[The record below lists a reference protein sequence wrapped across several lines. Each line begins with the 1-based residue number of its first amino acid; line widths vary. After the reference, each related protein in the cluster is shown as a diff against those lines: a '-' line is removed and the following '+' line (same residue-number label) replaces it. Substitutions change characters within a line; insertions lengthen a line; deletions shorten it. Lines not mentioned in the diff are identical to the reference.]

1 MGQVSPRSFLHGT
14 APSSGVPSQ
23 RNACGILL
31 QELCPNCIWLGK
43 DSNVGTHLGGP
54 GQPTACLLHS
64 RMAHPHQPHKREKM
78 LSLPHLEVSVSSRG
92 EGLSQQS
99 QLSGPG
105 TRLIKL
111 ASCIPWCTTVSEAFP
126 RPPLEQG
133 AALWPTGASVL
144 TACGRQ

>member
-1 MGQVSPRSFLHGT
+1 MSGPTLGVLDSPQPVCST
-14 APSSGVPSQ
+14 
-23 RNACGILL
+23 
-31 QELCPNCIWLGK
+31 LGW
-43 DSNVGTHLGGP
+43 P
-54 GQPTACLLHS
+54 PP
-64 RMAHPHQPHKREKM
+64 RQPHKRENM
-78 LSLPHLEVSVSSRG
+78 LGLPHLEVSVSSRG

-133 AALWPTGASVL
+133 AALWPTGASAL